1 MTNETKH
8 TPGKWYIHERYPNS
22 YAIIADD
29 ADGVR
34 TNIAWL
40 GQSADKSYDEN
51 LANARLISKAPEL
64 LEALE
69 MLVSRECAGCEIGK
83 KHKFNVEICSQIDC
97 FTFERKQL
105 IARVKGGNE

>member
-8 TPGKWYIHERYPNS
+8 TPGKWYIHERFPNS

-40 GQSADKSYDEN
+40 GQSTDKSNDEN
-51 LANARLISKAPEL
+51 LANARLIAHSPEL
-64 LEALE
+64 LKALDT
-69 MLVSRECAGCEIGK
+69 LTGTTCDDCVTLREGGDCHTTHCAVY
-83 KHKFNVEICSQIDC
+83 HF
-97 FTFERKQL
+97 KQL
-105 IARVKGGNE
+105 IARAKGGNK